1 MIMKN
6 KILFASLVFIA
17 ILGLSLFL
25 TLTFKS
31 KPIIENITPLP
42 EKVNQDLIIPVDSR
56 EVDCIKNNNCKG

>member
-25 TLTFKS
+25 TLTFTKL
-31 KPIIENITPLP
+31 KIENITPLP